1 MLGRGRALLRGAA
14 ARLGLHVATTKRHDL
29 VPRTYY
35 SPLPNFEELPDDIW
49 DRRTRLAGIPFDTAG
64 QMEFCE
70 RELAGYAHELDASED
85 PEAGGDGFHFQNT
98 MYEHGDAEIAYA
110 MVRRFKPTHVIELGS
125 GFSTLVLAR
134 ACAANEAE
142 GHPSRLV
149 TNDPYERGLVD
160 RSLPGLAELTDRGA
174 ETIPPEDFAHLGSGD
189 VLFVDTTHVVKLG
202 SDVNHVILE
211 VLPTLAPGVIVHF
224 HDIWLPDEYH
234 RALTEIL
241 GQHWTEQY
249 LLQAFLSG
257 NPGFEVLFATHAV
270 ATAEAERFKATIP
283 GYTGDNYPSSFW
295 LRVTDQSSL
304 SS

>member
-1 MLGRGRALLRGAA
+1 MAGRGRRLLRSGAD
-14 ARLGLHVATTKRHDL
+14 RLGLHLATKERYDL

-35 SPLPNFEELPDDIW
+35 SPLPNFDELPDDIW
-49 DRRTRLAGIPFDTAG
+49 DRRTRLSGVEFDTAA

-70 RELAGYAHELDASED
+70 RELAEYARELDA
-85 PEAGGDGFHFQNT
+85 PEHLAPDGTGFHFENT

-110 MVRRFKPTHVIELGS
+110 MVRRFKPRQVMELGS

-142 GHPSRLV
+142 EHPARLV
-149 TNDPYERGLVD
+149 SNDPYERGLVD
-160 RSLPGLAELTDRGA
+160 RGLPGLAEITDRA
-174 ETIPPEDFAHLGSGD
+174 AQDIPVEDFAHLQNED
-189 VLFVDTTHVVKLG
+189 ILFVDTTHVVKLG

-257 NPGFEVLFATHAV
+257 NARYEVLCATHAV
-270 ATAEAERFKATIP
+270 ATRHPDRFQAAIP
-283 GYTGDNYPSSFW
+283 GYTGENYPSSFW
-295 LRVTDQSSL
+295 LRVSDDG
-304 SS
+304 